1 MNVICNKVG
10 HDSLGMFDVLLS
22 LNFEALHFFVY
33 IYIFFSMPFC
43 ERV

>member
-22 LNFEALHFFVY
+22 LNFEACTLIY
-33 IYIFFSMPFC
+33 IYIF
-43 ERV
+43 